1 MNSLI
6 LYLESGGESMS
17 RKKWYCILLIL
28 EAILYLVSY
37 GSSLVVSYSSQ
48 NLNENTS
55 LFTVSSIFSIWN
67 GMIICWV
74 IWRIMKQRLNV
85 EGLIAVLLLSITQLL
100 MFFLPPFSPT
110 NLMNISFVLNIIC
123 LIWIWLLIKNVEMRE
138 LLNNWKSKD
147 GWKSSIA
154 YLALFV
160 ASTNISPLFSPLF
173 ILIGMDRT
181 SSDIYASTLQ
191 YTVMELMF
199 LLLINVMITST
210 SDKLQKVFSLL
221 IVLSSLVEIG
231 VVYSFI
237 SRISFYG
244 LFYLLLSIYIVC
256 RVFGLFEKV
265 ADSWESKVKVQDLS
279 SFETKPE
286 MEYPQVEGE
295 IDVNDQLNAE
305 IRSNNDK
312 ENSPKRII
320 LQSSWLW
327 SALII
332 AVCHLGIIIF
342 PLFLGNPMY
351 LLILYIGA
359 IHYICFMIATILL
372 FIGMRKGSKGLLN
385 AAAILFVIS
394 IIGTPDTYWIVPNSL
409 SFILGVLVFIGT
421 ILFKNGD

>member
-1 MNSLI
+1 
-6 LYLESGGESMS
+6 MS
-17 RKKWYCILLIL
+17 RKKWYGILLIL

-37 GSSLVVSYSSQ
+37 GSSLVESYNAQ
-48 NLNENTS
+48 NLNEDIPLIT
-55 LFTVSSIFSIWN
+55 TSSIFSIWN

-85 EGLIAVLLLSITQLL
+85 EGLIAVLLLSIIQLL
-100 MFFLPPFSPT
+100 MLVLPSFSPT
-110 NLMNISFVLNIIC
+110 NLMNISFLLNIIC
-123 LIWIWLLIKNVEMRE
+123 LIWICLLIKNVEMRE

-147 GWKSSIA
+147 SWKSSIA
-154 YLALFV
+154 YLVLFV
-160 ASTNISPLFSPLF
+160 ASTNISPLF

-181 SSDIYASTLQ
+181 SDIYAFTLR
-191 YTVMELMF
+191 YIVMELMF

-210 SDKLQKVFSLL
+210 SEKLQKVFSLL
-221 IVLSSLVEIG
+221 LILSSLVEIG
-231 VVYSFI
+231 AVFSFI
-237 SRISFYG
+237 TRISFYG
-244 LFYLLLSIYIVC
+244 LFYLLLSIYIAC

-279 SFETKPE
+279 SIETKSE
-286 MEYPQVEGE
+286 MENSQVEGE
-295 IDVNDQLNAE
+295 IDVNDLLNAD
-305 IRSNNDK
+305 IQSNNDK

-320 LQSSWLW
+320 LHSSWLW

-332 AVCHLGIIIF
+332 AVCHLGIMIF

-394 IIGTPDTYWIVPNSL
+394 IIGTPDTYWIGPNIL

>member
-1 MNSLI
+1 
-6 LYLESGGESMS
+6 MS
-17 RKKWYCILLIL
+17 RKKWYVILLIL
-28 EAILYLVSY
+28 EAVLYLVSY
-37 GSSLVVSYSSQ
+37 GSSLVESYNAQ
-48 NLNENTS
+48 NLNGNIP
-55 LFTVSSIFSIWN
+55 LFNASSIFSIWN

-110 NLMNISFVLNIIC
+110 NLLNISFVLNIIC

-154 YLALFV
+154 YLVLFV
-160 ASTNISPLFSPLF
+160 ASTNISPLF

-181 SSDIYASTLQ
+181 SDIYAFTLR

-221 IVLSSLVEIG
+221 IILSSLVEIG

-256 RVFGLFEKV
+256 RVFGLFDRV

-279 SFETKPE
+279 SIETKPE
-286 MEYPQVEGE
+286 MADSQVEGE

-332 AVCHLGIIIF
+332 AVCHLGIMIF

-359 IHYICFMIATILL
+359 IHYICFMIATLLL

-385 AAAILFVIS
+385 VAAILFVIS
-394 IIGTPDTYWIVPNSL
+394 IIGTLDPYWTGPNILSL
-409 SFILGVLVFIGT
+409 VLGVLVFIGT
-421 ILFKNGD
+421 ILFKNED

>member
-1 MNSLI
+1 
-6 LYLESGGESMS
+6 MS
-17 RKKWYCILLIL
+17 RKKRYYILLIL

-37 GSSLVVSYSSQ
+37 GSSLVVSYSSR
-48 NLNENTS
+48 NLNGNTP
-55 LFTVSSIFSIWN
+55 LFTASSIFSIWN

-110 NLMNISFVLNIIC
+110 NLLNISFVLNIIC

-154 YLALFV
+154 YLVLFV
-160 ASTNISPLFSPLF
+160 ASTNISPLF

-181 SSDIYASTLQ
+181 SDIYAFTLR

-221 IVLSSLVEIG
+221 IILSSLVEIG

-256 RVFGLFEKV
+256 RVFGLFDRV

-279 SFETKPE
+279 SIETKPE
-286 MEYPQVEGE
+286 MADSQVEGE

-332 AVCHLGIIIF
+332 AVCHLGIMIF

-359 IHYICFMIATILL
+359 IHYICCMIATILL

-394 IIGTPDTYWIVPNSL
+394 IIGTPDTYWIGPNIL

>member
-1 MNSLI
+1 
-6 LYLESGGESMS
+6 MS

-110 NLMNISFVLNIIC
+110 NLMDISFMLNIIC
-123 LIWIWLLIKNVEMRE
+123 LIWICMLIKNIEMRE

-394 IIGTPDTYWIVPNSL
+394 IIGTPDTYWIGPNIL

>member
-1 MNSLI
+1 
-6 LYLESGGESMS
+6 MS
-17 RKKWYCILLIL
+17 RKKWYGILLIL

-37 GSSLVVSYSSQ
+37 GSSLVESYNVQ
-48 NLNENTS
+48 NLNGNTP
-55 LFTVSSIFSIWN
+55 LITTSSIFSIWN

-85 EGLIAVLLLSITQLL
+85 EGLIAVLLLSITQQL
-100 MFFLPPFSPT
+100 MFVLPPFSPT

-123 LIWIWLLIKNVEMRE
+123 LIWICLLIKNVEMRE

-154 YLALFV
+154 YLVLFV
-160 ASTNISPLFSPLF
+160 ASTNISPLF

-181 SSDIYASTLQ
+181 SDIYAFTLR
-191 YTVMELMF
+191 YILMELF
-199 LLLINVMITST
+199 ILLLINVMITST
-210 SDKLQKVFSLL
+210 SEKLQKVFSLL
-221 IVLSSLVEIG
+221 LILSSLVVIG
-231 VVYSFI
+231 AVYSFI

-256 RVFGLFEKV
+256 RVFGLLEKV

-279 SFETKPE
+279 SIETKSE
-286 MEYPQVEGE
+286 MENSQVEGE

-332 AVCHLGIIIF
+332 AVCHLGIMIF

-385 AAAILFVIS
+385 AAAISFIIS
-394 IIGTPDTYWIVPNSL
+394 IIGTLDPYWTGPNILSL
-409 SFILGVLVFIGT
+409 VLGVLVFIGG
-421 ILFKNGD
+421 IFPKNLNKE

>member
-1 MNSLI
+1 
-6 LYLESGGESMS
+6 MS
-17 RKKWYCILLIL
+17 RKKWYGILLIL

-37 GSSLVVSYSSQ
+37 GSSLVESYNAQ
-48 NLNENTS
+48 NLNGDIPLIT
-55 LFTVSSIFSIWN
+55 TSSIFSIWN

-85 EGLIAVLLLSITQLL
+85 EGLIAVLLLSIIQLL
-100 MFFLPPFSPT
+100 MLVLPSFSPT
-110 NLMNISFVLNIIC
+110 NLMNISFLLNIIC
-123 LIWIWLLIKNVEMRE
+123 LIWICLLIKNVEMRE

-147 GWKSSIA
+147 SWKSSIA
-154 YLALFV
+154 YLVLFV
-160 ASTNISPLFSPLF
+160 ASTNISPLF

-181 SSDIYASTLQ
+181 SDIYAFTLR
-191 YTVMELMF
+191 YIVMELMF
-199 LLLINVMITST
+199 LLLINVMITSK
-210 SDKLQKVFSLL
+210 SEKLQKVFSLL
-221 IVLSSLVEIG
+221 LILSSLVVIG

-244 LFYLLLSIYIVC
+244 LFYLLLSIYIAC

-279 SFETKPE
+279 SIETKSE
-286 MEYPQVEGE
+286 MENSQVEGE
-295 IDVNDQLNAE
+295 IDVNDLLNAD
-305 IRSNNDK
+305 IQSNNDK

-320 LQSSWLW
+320 LHSSWLW

-332 AVCHLGIIIF
+332 AVCHLGIMIF

-385 AAAILFVIS
+385 AAAISFIIS
-394 IIGTPDTYWIVPNSL
+394 IIGTLDPYWTGPNILSL
-409 SFILGVLVFIGT
+409 VLGVLVFIGG
-421 ILFKNGD
+421 ILFKNGDGLK

>member
-1 MNSLI
+1 
-6 LYLESGGESMS
+6 MS
-17 RKKWYCILLIL
+17 RKKWYGILLIF

-37 GSSLVVSYSSQ
+37 GSSIVVNYSPQ
-48 NLNENTS
+48 NLNGNTP

-85 EGLIAVLLLSITQLL
+85 EGLIAALLLSITQLL

-123 LIWIWLLIKNVEMRE
+123 LIWICLLIKNVEMRE

-154 YLALFV
+154 YLVLFV
-160 ASTNISPLFSPLF
+160 SSTNISPLF

-181 SSDIYASTLQ
+181 SDIYAFTLR
-191 YTVMELMF
+191 YSVMELMF

-210 SDKLQKVFSLL
+210 SDKLQKVSSLL
-221 IVLSSLVEIG
+221 LILSSLVEIG
-231 VVYSFI
+231 IVYSFI

-256 RVFGLFEKV
+256 RVFGLLEKV
-265 ADSWESKVKVQDLS
+265 ADGWESKVKVQDLS
-279 SFETKPE
+279 SIETKPE
-286 MEYPQVEGE
+286 MEYPQVEGD
-295 IDVNDQLNAE
+295 IDVHDQLNAE
-305 IRSNNDK
+305 IRSNNDE

-320 LQSSWLW
+320 LQSPWLW

-332 AVCHLGIIIF
+332 SVCHLGIMIF

-394 IIGTPDTYWIVPNSL
+394 IIGTPDTYWTGPNILSL
-409 SFILGVLVFIGT
+409 VLGVLVFIGG
-421 ILFKNGD
+421 IFPKNLNKE

>member
-1 MNSLI
+1 
-6 LYLESGGESMS
+6 MS

-37 GSSLVVSYSSQ
+37 GSSLVESYNAQ
-48 NLNENTS
+48 NLNENIP
-55 LFTVSSIFSIWN
+55 LFNASSIFSIWN

-100 MFFLPPFSPT
+100 MFFLPPFSSI
-110 NLMNISFVLNIIC
+110 NLLNISFVLNIIC
-123 LIWIWLLIKNVEMRE
+123 LIWICLLIKNVEMRE

-154 YLALFV
+154 YLVLFV
-160 ASTNISPLFSPLF
+160 ASTNISPLFILF
-173 ILIGMDRT
+173 GMDRT
-181 SSDIYASTLQ
+181 SVIYAFTLR

-221 IVLSSLVEIG
+221 LILSSLVEIG

-256 RVFGLFEKV
+256 RVFGLFDKV

-279 SFETKPE
+279 SIETKPE

-295 IDVNDQLNAE
+295 IDVNDQLNAD
-305 IRSNNDK
+305 IQLNNDK

-332 AVCHLGIIIF
+332 AVCHLGIMIF

-394 IIGTPDTYWIVPNSL
+394 IIGTPDTYWIGPNIL

>member
-1 MNSLI
+1 
-6 LYLESGGESMS
+6 MS

-37 GSSLVVSYSSQ
+37 GSSLVVSYSSR
-48 NLNENTS
+48 NLNGNTP
-55 LFTVSSIFSIWN
+55 LFTASSIFSIWN

-110 NLMNISFVLNIIC
+110 NLLNISFVLNIIC

-154 YLALFV
+154 YLVLFV
-160 ASTNISPLFSPLF
+160 ASTNISPLF

-181 SSDIYASTLQ
+181 SDIYAFTLR
-191 YTVMELMF
+191 YIVMELMF

-221 IVLSSLVEIG
+221 IILSSLVEIG

-256 RVFGLFEKV
+256 RVFGLFDKV
-265 ADSWESKVKVQDLS
+265 ADSWESKVKVQDVS
-279 SFETKPE
+279 SIETKPE
-286 MEYPQVEGE
+286 MEYPQVKGE
-295 IDVNDQLNAE
+295 IDVHDRLNAE

-332 AVCHLGIIIF
+332 AVCHLGIMIF

-394 IIGTPDTYWIVPNSL
+394 IIGTPDTYWIGPNIL

-421 ILFKNGD
+421 ILLKNGD

>member
-37 GSSLVVSYSSQ
+37 GSSLVESYNAQ
-48 NLNENTS
+48 NLNGNTP
-55 LFTVSSIFSIWN
+55 LITTSSIFSIWN

-85 EGLIAVLLLSITQLL
+85 EGLIAALLLSITQLL

-147 GWKSSIA
+147 SWKSSIA
-154 YLALFV
+154 YLVLFV
-160 ASTNISPLFSPLF
+160 ASTNISPLF

-181 SSDIYASTLQ
+181 SDIYAFTLR

-199 LLLINVMITST
+199 ILLINVMITST

-221 IVLSSLVEIG
+221 IILSSLVEIG

-256 RVFGLFEKV
+256 RVFGLFDKV

-279 SFETKPE
+279 SIETKPE
-286 MEYPQVEGE
+286 MEYPLVEGE

-332 AVCHLGIIIF
+332 AVCHLGIMIF

-394 IIGTPDTYWIVPNSL
+394 IIGTPDPYWIGPNIL

>member
-1 MNSLI
+1 
-6 LYLESGGESMS
+6 MS
-17 RKKWYCILLIL
+17 RKKWYYILLIL

-37 GSSLVVSYSSQ
+37 GSSLVVSYSSR
-48 NLNENTS
+48 NLNGNTP
-55 LFTVSSIFSIWN
+55 LFTASSIFSIWN

-110 NLMNISFVLNIIC
+110 NLLNISFVLNIIC

-154 YLALFV
+154 YLVLFV
-160 ASTNISPLFSPLF
+160 ASTNISPLFILF
-173 ILIGMDRT
+173 GMDRT
-181 SSDIYASTLQ
+181 SVIYAFTLQ
-191 YTVMELMF
+191 YTVMESMF

-221 IVLSSLVEIG
+221 LILSSLVEIG

-256 RVFGLFEKV
+256 RVFGLLEKV

-279 SFETKPE
+279 SIETKPE
-286 MEYPQVEGE
+286 MADSQVEGE
-295 IDVNDQLNAE
+295 IDVNDQLNAD
-305 IRSNNDK
+305 IQSNNDK

-332 AVCHLGIIIF
+332 AVCHLGIMIF

-351 LLILYIGA
+351 LLILFIGA
-359 IHYICFMIATILL
+359 VHYTCFIIATFIL
-372 FIGMRKGSKGLLN
+372 FIAMRNGNEGLLN
-385 AAAILFVIS
+385 ASAVLFIVS
-394 IIGTPDTYWIVPNSL
+394 IIGTLDPYWTGPNILSL
-409 SFILGVLVFIGT
+409 VLGVLVFIGG
-421 ILFKNGD
+421 IFPKNLNKE

>member
-1 MNSLI
+1 
-6 LYLESGGESMS
+6 MS
-17 RKKWYCILLIL
+17 RKKWYGILLIL

-37 GSSLVVSYSSQ
+37 GSSIVVNYSSQ
-48 NLNENTS
+48 NLNGNTP

-85 EGLIAVLLLSITQLL
+85 EGLIAALLLSITQLL

-123 LIWIWLLIKNVEMRE
+123 LIWICLLIKNVEMRE
-138 LLNNWKSKD
+138 LFNNWKSKD

-154 YLALFV
+154 YLVLFV
-160 ASTNISPLFSPLF
+160 SSTNISPLF

-181 SSDIYASTLQ
+181 SDIYAFTLR
-191 YTVMELMF
+191 YSVMELMF

-210 SDKLQKVFSLL
+210 SEKLQKVFSLL
-221 IVLSSLVEIG
+221 LILSSLVEIG
-231 VVYSFI
+231 AVYSFI

-244 LFYLLLSIYIVC
+244 LFYLLLSIYIAC
-256 RVFGLFEKV
+256 RVFSLLEKV
-265 ADSWESKVKVQDLS
+265 AASWESKVKVQDLS
-279 SFETKPE
+279 SIDTKSE
-286 MEYPQVEGE
+286 MADSQVEGD
-295 IDVNDQLNAE
+295 IDVNDQLNAD
-305 IRSNNDK
+305 IQSNNDK
-312 ENSPKRII
+312 VNSPKRII
-320 LQSSWLW
+320 LQSPWLW

-332 AVCHLGIIIF
+332 AVCHFGIMIF

-359 IHYICFMIATILL
+359 VHYICFMIATILL

-394 IIGTPDTYWIVPNSL
+394 IIGTPDPYWMGPNIL

-421 ILFKNGD
+421 ILLKMETD

>member
-6 LYLESGGESMS
+6 LFLESGGESMS
-17 RKKWYCILLIL
+17 RKKWYVILLIL
-28 EAILYLVSY
+28 EAVLYLVSY
-37 GSSLVVSYSSQ
+37 GSSLVESYNAQ
-48 NLNENTS
+48 NLNGNIP
-55 LFTVSSIFSIWN
+55 LFNASSIFSIWN

-110 NLMNISFVLNIIC
+110 NLLNISFVLNIIC

-147 GWKSSIA
+147 DWKSSIA
-154 YLALFV
+154 YLVLFV
-160 ASTNISPLFSPLF
+160 ASTNISPLY

-181 SSDIYASTLQ
+181 SDIYAFTLR

-199 LLLINVMITST
+199 LILINVMITST

-221 IVLSSLVEIG
+221 LILSSLVEIG

-256 RVFGLFEKV
+256 RVFGLFDKV
-265 ADSWESKVKVQDLS
+265 ADSWESKVKVQDVS
-279 SFETKPE
+279 SIETKPE
-286 MEYPQVEGE
+286 MEYPQVKGE

-332 AVCHLGIIIF
+332 AVCHLGIMIF

-394 IIGTPDTYWIVPNSL
+394 IIGTPDTYWIGPNIL

-421 ILFKNGD
+421 ILLKNGD

>member
-6 LYLESGGESMS
+6 LFLESGGESMS
-17 RKKWYCILLIL
+17 RKKWYGILLIL

-37 GSSLVVSYSSQ
+37 GSSIVVNYSSQ
-48 NLNENTS
+48 NLNGNTP

-85 EGLIAVLLLSITQLL
+85 EGLIAALLLSITQLL

-123 LIWIWLLIKNVEMRE
+123 LIWICLLIKNVEMRE

-147 GWKSSIA
+147 DWKSSIA
-154 YLALFV
+154 YLVLFV
-160 ASTNISPLFSPLF
+160 ASTNISPLY

-181 SSDIYASTLQ
+181 SDIYAFTLR

-221 IVLSSLVEIG
+221 IILSSLVEIG

-256 RVFGLFEKV
+256 RVFGLFDKV
-265 ADSWESKVKVQDLS
+265 ADSWESKVKVQDVS
-279 SFETKPE
+279 SIETKPE
-286 MEYPQVEGE
+286 MADPQVEGE

-320 LQSSWLW
+320 FQSSWLW

-332 AVCHLGIIIF
+332 AVCHLGIMIF

-372 FIGMRKGSKGLLN
+372 LIGMRKGSKGLLN
-385 AAAILFVIS
+385 VAAILFVIS
-394 IIGTPDTYWIVPNSL
+394 IIGTLDPYWTGPNIL

>member
-1 MNSLI
+1 
-6 LYLESGGESMS
+6 MS

-37 GSSLVVSYSSQ
+37 GSSLVESYNAQ
-48 NLNENTS
+48 NLNGNTP
-55 LFTVSSIFSIWN
+55 LITTSSIFSIWN

-74 IWRIMKQRLNV
+74 VWRIMKQRLNV
-85 EGLIAVLLLSITQLL
+85 EGLLGVLLLSITQLL

-110 NLMNISFVLNIIC
+110 NLMDISFMLNIIC
-123 LIWIWLLIKNVEMRE
+123 LIWICMLIKNVEMRE

-154 YLALFV
+154 YLALFI
-160 ASTNISPLFSPLF
+160 ASTNISPLF

-181 SSDIYASTLQ
+181 SDIYAFTLR

-237 SRISFYG
+237 SRISFYS

-279 SFETKPE
+279 SIETKPE

-332 AVCHLGIIIF
+332 AVCHLGIMIF

-359 IHYICFMIATILL
+359 IHYICFMIATISL

-394 IIGTPDTYWIVPNSL
+394 IIGTPDTYWIGPNIL

>member
-1 MNSLI
+1 
-6 LYLESGGESMS
+6 MS
-17 RKKWYCILLIL
+17 RKKWYGILLIL

-37 GSSLVVSYSSQ
+37 GSSLVESYNAQ
-48 NLNENTS
+48 NLNGDIPLIT
-55 LFTVSSIFSIWN
+55 TSSIFSIWN

-85 EGLIAVLLLSITQLL
+85 EGLIAVFLLSITQQL
-100 MFFLPPFSPT
+100 MFVLPPFSPT
-110 NLMNISFVLNIIC
+110 DLMNISFVLNIIC
-123 LIWIWLLIKNVEMRE
+123 LIWICLLIKNVEMRE
-138 LLNNWKSKD
+138 LLNDWKSKD

-154 YLALFV
+154 YLVLFV
-160 ASTNISPLFSPLF
+160 ASTNISPLFILF
-173 ILIGMDRT
+173 GMDRT
-181 SSDIYASTLQ
+181 SVIYAFTLR

-221 IVLSSLVEIG
+221 LILSSLVEIG

-256 RVFGLFEKV
+256 RVFGLLEKV

-279 SFETKPE
+279 SIETKPE
-286 MEYPQVEGE
+286 MADSQVEGE
-295 IDVNDQLNAE
+295 IDVNDQLNAD
-305 IRSNNDK
+305 IQSNNDK

-332 AVCHLGIIIF
+332 AVCHLGIMIF

-394 IIGTPDTYWIVPNSL
+394 IIGTPDPYWMGPNIL

-421 ILFKNGD
+421 ILLKMETD

>member
-1 MNSLI
+1 
-6 LYLESGGESMS
+6 MS
-17 RKKWYCILLIL
+17 RKKWYGILLIL

-37 GSSLVVSYSSQ
+37 GSSLVENYSSQ
-48 NLNENTS
+48 SLNENTP

-85 EGLIAVLLLSITQLL
+85 EGLIAALLLSITQLL

-123 LIWIWLLIKNVEMRE
+123 LIWICLLIKNVEMRE

-154 YLALFV
+154 YLVLFV
-160 ASTNISPLFSPLF
+160 SSTNISPLF

-181 SSDIYASTLQ
+181 SDIYAFTLR
-191 YTVMELMF
+191 YAVMELMF

-210 SDKLQKVFSLL
+210 SEKLQKVFSLL
-221 IVLSSLVEIG
+221 LILSSLVVIG
-231 VVYSFI
+231 AVYSFI

-244 LFYLLLSIYIVC
+244 LFYLLLSIYIAC
-256 RVFGLFEKV
+256 RVFSLLEKV
-265 ADSWESKVKVQDLS
+265 AVSWESKVKVQDLS
-279 SFETKPE
+279 SIDTKPE
-286 MEYPQVEGE
+286 MADSQVEGD
-295 IDVNDQLNAE
+295 IDVNDQLNAD
-305 IRSNNDK
+305 IQSNNDK

-320 LQSSWLW
+320 LHSSWLW

-332 AVCHLGIIIF
+332 VVCHLGIMIF

-385 AAAILFVIS
+385 AAAISFIIS
-394 IIGTPDTYWIVPNSL
+394 IIGTLDPYWTGPNILSL
-409 SFILGVLVFIGT
+409 VLGVLVFIGG

>member
-1 MNSLI
+1 
-6 LYLESGGESMS
+6 MS

-37 GSSLVVSYSSQ
+37 GSSLVESYNAQ
-48 NLNENTS
+48 NLNGNTP
-55 LFTVSSIFSIWN
+55 LFNASSIFSIWN

-85 EGLIAVLLLSITQLL
+85 EGLIAVLLLSIIQLL
-100 MFFLPPFSPT
+100 MLVLPSFSPT
-110 NLMNISFVLNIIC
+110 NLMNISFLLNIIC
-123 LIWIWLLIKNVEMRE
+123 LIWICLLIKNVEMRE

-147 GWKSSIA
+147 SWKSSIA
-154 YLALFV
+154 YLVLFV
-160 ASTNISPLFSPLF
+160 ASTNISPLF

-181 SSDIYASTLQ
+181 SDIYAFTLR
-191 YTVMELMF
+191 YIVMELML

-210 SDKLQKVFSLL
+210 SEKLQKVFSLL
-221 IVLSSLVEIG
+221 LILSSLVEIG
-231 VVYSFI
+231 IVYSFI

-256 RVFGLFEKV
+256 RVFGLLEKV
-265 ADSWESKVKVQDLS
+265 ADGWESKVKVQDLS
-279 SFETKPE
+279 SIETKPE
-286 MEYPQVEGE
+286 MEYPQVEGD
-295 IDVNDQLNAE
+295 IDVHDQLNAD
-305 IRSNNDK
+305 IRSNNDE

-320 LQSSWLW
+320 LHSSWLW

-332 AVCHLGIIIF
+332 AVCHLGIMVF

-394 IIGTPDTYWIVPNSL
+394 IIGTPDPYWMGPNIL
-409 SFILGVLVFIGT
+409 SFILGVLVFIGG

>member
-1 MNSLI
+1 
-6 LYLESGGESMS
+6 MS

-37 GSSLVVSYSSQ
+37 GSSVVESYNAQ
-48 NLNENTS
+48 NLNGNTP
-55 LFTVSSIFSIWN
+55 LYTASSIFSIWN

-85 EGLIAVLLLSITQLL
+85 EGLIAVLLLSIIQLL
-100 MFFLPPFSPT
+100 MLVLPSFSPT
-110 NLMNISFVLNIIC
+110 NLMNISFLLNIIC
-123 LIWIWLLIKNVEMRE
+123 LIWICLLIKNVEMRE

-154 YLALFV
+154 YLVLFV
-160 ASTNISPLFSPLF
+160 ASTNISPLF

-181 SSDIYASTLQ
+181 SDIYAFTLR
-191 YTVMELMF
+191 YIVMELMF

-221 IVLSSLVEIG
+221 IILSSLVEIG

-256 RVFGLFEKV
+256 RVFGLFDKV
-265 ADSWESKVKVQDLS
+265 ADSWESKVKVQDVS
-279 SFETKPE
+279 SIETKPE
-286 MEYPQVEGE
+286 MADPQVEGE

-320 LQSSWLW
+320 FQSSWLW

-332 AVCHLGIIIF
+332 AVCHLGIMIF

-372 FIGMRKGSKGLLN
+372 LIGMRKGSKGLLN
-385 AAAILFVIS
+385 VAAILFVIS
-394 IIGTPDTYWIVPNSL
+394 IIGTLDPYWTGPNIL

>member
-1 MNSLI
+1 
-6 LYLESGGESMS
+6 MS
-17 RKKWYCILLIL
+17 RKKRYYILLIL
-28 EAILYLVSY
+28 EEILYLVSY
-37 GSSLVVSYSSQ
+37 GSSLVVSYSSR
-48 NLNENTS
+48 NLNGNTP
-55 LFTVSSIFSIWN
+55 LFTASSIFSIWN

-110 NLMNISFVLNIIC
+110 NLLNISFVLNIIC

-154 YLALFV
+154 YLVLFV
-160 ASTNISPLFSPLF
+160 ASTNISPLF

-181 SSDIYASTLQ
+181 SDIYAFTLR

-221 IVLSSLVEIG
+221 IILSSLVEIG

-256 RVFGLFEKV
+256 RVFGLFDRV

-279 SFETKPE
+279 SIETKPE
-286 MEYPQVEGE
+286 MADSQVEGE

-332 AVCHLGIIIF
+332 AVCHLGIMIF

-394 IIGTPDTYWIVPNSL
+394 IIGTPDTYWIGPNIL

>member
-1 MNSLI
+1 
-6 LYLESGGESMS
+6 MS
-17 RKKWYCILLIL
+17 RKKWYGILLIL

-37 GSSLVVSYSSQ
+37 GSSIVVNYSSQ
-48 NLNENTS
+48 NLNGNTP
-55 LFTVSSIFSIWN
+55 LITTSSIFSIWN

-85 EGLIAVLLLSITQLL
+85 EGLIAVFLLSITQQL
-100 MFFLPPFSPT
+100 MFVLPPFSPT
-110 NLMNISFVLNIIC
+110 DLMNISFVLNIIC
-123 LIWIWLLIKNVEMRE
+123 LIWICLLIKNVEMRE

-154 YLALFV
+154 YLVLFV
-160 ASTNISPLFSPLF
+160 ASTNISPLFILF
-173 ILIGMDRT
+173 GMDRT
-181 SSDIYASTLQ
+181 SDIYAFTLR
-191 YTVMELMF
+191 YSVMELML

-210 SDKLQKVFSLL
+210 SEKLQKVFSLL
-221 IVLSSLVEIG
+221 LILSSLVEIG
-231 VVYSFI
+231 IVYSFI

-256 RVFGLFEKV
+256 RVFGLLEKV
-265 ADSWESKVKVQDLS
+265 ADGWESKVKVQDLS
-279 SFETKPE
+279 SIETKPE
-286 MEYPQVEGE
+286 MEYPQVEGD
-295 IDVNDQLNAE
+295 IDVHDQLNAD
-305 IRSNNDK
+305 IRSNNDE

-320 LQSSWLW
+320 LQSPWLW

-332 AVCHLGIIIF
+332 AVCHLGIMIF

-372 FIGMRKGSKGLLN
+372 FIGMRKGSKGFLN

-394 IIGTPDTYWIVPNSL
+394 IIGTPDPYWMGPNIL

-421 ILFKNGD
+421 ILFKNGDGLK

>member
-1 MNSLI
+1 
-6 LYLESGGESMS
+6 MS
-17 RKKWYCILLIL
+17 RKKWYYILLIL

-37 GSSLVVSYSSQ
+37 GSSLVVSYSSR
-48 NLNENTS
+48 NLNGNTP
-55 LFTVSSIFSIWN
+55 LFTASSIFSIWN

-110 NLMNISFVLNIIC
+110 NLLNISFVLNIIC
-123 LIWIWLLIKNVEMRE
+123 LIWICLLIKNVEMRE

-154 YLALFV
+154 YLVLFV
-160 ASTNISPLFSPLF
+160 ASTNISPLF

-181 SSDIYASTLQ
+181 SDIYAFTLR

-221 IVLSSLVEIG
+221 IILSSLVEIG

-256 RVFGLFEKV
+256 RVFGLFDRV

-279 SFETKPE
+279 SIETKPE
-286 MEYPQVEGE
+286 MADSQVEGE

-332 AVCHLGIIIF
+332 AVCHLGIMIF

-394 IIGTPDTYWIVPNSL
+394 IIGTPDTYWIGPNILSL
-409 SFILGVLVFIGT
+409 VLGVLVFIGG

>member
-1 MNSLI
+1 
-6 LYLESGGESMS
+6 MS
-17 RKKWYCILLIL
+17 RKKRYYILLIL

-37 GSSLVVSYSSQ
+37 GSSLVVSYSSR
-48 NLNENTS
+48 NLNGNTP
-55 LFTVSSIFSIWN
+55 LFTASSIFSIWN

-110 NLMNISFVLNIIC
+110 NLLNISFVLNIIC

-154 YLALFV
+154 YLVLFV
-160 ASTNISPLFSPLF
+160 ASTNISPLF

-181 SSDIYASTLQ
+181 SDIYAFTLR

-221 IVLSSLVEIG
+221 IILSSLVEIG

-256 RVFGLFEKV
+256 RVFGLFDRV

-279 SFETKPE
+279 SIETKPE
-286 MEYPQVEGE
+286 MADSQVEGE

-332 AVCHLGIIIF
+332 AVCHLGIMIF

-394 IIGTPDTYWIVPNSL
+394 IIGTPDPYWTGPNIL

>member
-1 MNSLI
+1 
-6 LYLESGGESMS
+6 MS

-37 GSSLVVSYSSQ
+37 GSSLVESYNAQ
-48 NLNENTS
+48 NLNGNTP
-55 LFTVSSIFSIWN
+55 LITTSSIFSIWN

-85 EGLIAVLLLSITQLL
+85 EGLLGVLLLSITQLL

-110 NLMNISFVLNIIC
+110 NLMDISFMLNIIC
-123 LIWIWLLIKNVEMRE
+123 LIWICMLIKNVEMRE

-154 YLALFV
+154 YLALFI
-160 ASTNISPLFSPLF
+160 ASTNISPLF

-181 SSDIYASTLQ
+181 SDIYAFTLR

-221 IVLSSLVEIG
+221 LILSSLVEIG
-231 VVYSFI
+231 IVYSFI
-237 SRISFYG
+237 SRISFYS

-265 ADSWESKVKVQDLS
+265 ADSWESKVKVQDVS
-279 SFETKPE
+279 SIETKPE

-305 IRSNNDK
+305 IRSNNDE

-332 AVCHLGIIIF
+332 AVCHLGIMIF

-359 IHYICFMIATILL
+359 LHYICFMIATFIL
-372 FIGMRKGSKGLLN
+372 FIAMRNGNVGLLN
-385 AAAILFVIS
+385 TSAVLFIVS
-394 IIGTPDTYWIVPNSL
+394 IIGTLDPYWTGPNILSL
-409 SFILGVLVFIGT
+409 VLGVLVFIGG

>member
-1 MNSLI
+1 
-6 LYLESGGESMS
+6 MS
-17 RKKWYCILLIL
+17 RKKWYGILLIL

-37 GSSLVVSYSSQ
+37 GSSLVESYNAQ
-48 NLNENTS
+48 NLNGDIPLIT
-55 LFTVSSIFSIWN
+55 TSSIFSIWN

-85 EGLIAVLLLSITQLL
+85 EGLIAVLLLSIIQLL
-100 MFFLPPFSPT
+100 MLVLPSFSPT

-123 LIWIWLLIKNVEMRE
+123 LIWICLLIKNVEMRE

-147 GWKSSIA
+147 SWKSSIA
-154 YLALFV
+154 YLVLFV
-160 ASTNISPLFSPLF
+160 ASTNISPLF

-181 SSDIYASTLQ
+181 SDIYAFTLR
-191 YTVMELMF
+191 YIVMELMF

-210 SDKLQKVFSLL
+210 SEKLQKVFSLL
-221 IVLSSLVEIG
+221 LILSSLVEIG
-231 VVYSFI
+231 AVYSFI
-237 SRISFYG
+237 TRISFYG
-244 LFYLLLSIYIVC
+244 LFYLLLSIYIAC

-279 SFETKPE
+279 SIETKSE
-286 MEYPQVEGE
+286 IENSQVEGE
-295 IDVNDQLNAE
+295 IDVNDLLNAD
-305 IRSNNDK
+305 IQSNNDK

-320 LQSSWLW
+320 LHSSWLW

-332 AVCHLGIIIF
+332 AVCHLGIMIF

-394 IIGTPDTYWIVPNSL
+394 IIGTPDTYWIGPNIL

>member
-37 GSSLVVSYSSQ
+37 GSSLVESYNAQ
-48 NLNENTS
+48 NLNGNTP
-55 LFTVSSIFSIWN
+55 LFNASSIFSIWN
-67 GMIICWV
+67 GMIICWL

-100 MFFLPPFSPT
+100 MFFLPPFSLT

-123 LIWIWLLIKNVEMRE
+123 LIWICLLIKNVEMRE
-138 LLNNWKSKD
+138 LLNDWKSKD

-154 YLALFV
+154 YLVLFV
-160 ASTNISPLFSPLF
+160 ASTNISPLFILF
-173 ILIGMDRT
+173 GMDRT
-181 SSDIYASTLQ
+181 SVIYAFTLQ

-199 LLLINVMITST
+199 LILINVMITST

-221 IVLSSLVEIG
+221 LILSSLVEIG

-256 RVFGLFEKV
+256 RVFGLFDKV

-279 SFETKPE
+279 SIETKPE
-286 MEYPQVEGE
+286 MEYPQVKGE

-332 AVCHLGIIIF
+332 AVCHLGIMIF

-394 IIGTPDTYWIVPNSL
+394 IIGTPDTYWIGPNIL

-421 ILFKNGD
+421 ILLKNGD

>member
-1 MNSLI
+1 
-6 LYLESGGESMS
+6 MS
-17 RKKWYCILLIL
+17 RKKRYYILLIL

-37 GSSLVVSYSSQ
+37 GSSLVVSYSSR
-48 NLNENTS
+48 NLNGNTP
-55 LFTVSSIFSIWN
+55 LFTASSIFSIWN

-110 NLMNISFVLNIIC
+110 NLLNISFVLNIIC

-154 YLALFV
+154 YLVLFV
-160 ASTNISPLFSPLF
+160 ASTNISPIF

-181 SSDIYASTLQ
+181 SDIYAFTLR

-221 IVLSSLVEIG
+221 IILSSLVEIG

-256 RVFGLFEKV
+256 RVFGLFDRV

-279 SFETKPE
+279 SIETKPE
-286 MEYPQVEGE
+286 MADSQVEGE

-332 AVCHLGIIIF
+332 AVCHLGIMIF

-394 IIGTPDTYWIVPNSL
+394 IIGTPDTYWIGPNIL

>member
-1 MNSLI
+1 
-6 LYLESGGESMS
+6 MS

-37 GSSLVVSYSSQ
+37 GSSLVESYNAQ
-48 NLNENTS
+48 NLNGNTP
-55 LFTVSSIFSIWN
+55 LFNASSIFSIWN
-67 GMIICWV
+67 GMIICWL

-100 MFFLPPFSPT
+100 MFFLPPFSLT

-123 LIWIWLLIKNVEMRE
+123 LIWICLLIKNVEMRE

-147 GWKSSIA
+147 SWKSSIA
-154 YLALFV
+154 YLVLFV
-160 ASTNISPLFSPLF
+160 ASTNISPLF

-181 SSDIYASTLQ
+181 SDIYAFTLR

-221 IVLSSLVEIG
+221 IILSSLVEIG

-256 RVFGLFEKV
+256 RVFGLFDKV

-279 SFETKPE
+279 SIETKSE
-286 MEYPQVEGE
+286 MENSQVEGE

-332 AVCHLGIIIF
+332 AVCHLGIMIF

-385 AAAILFVIS
+385 VAAFLFVIS
-394 IIGTPDTYWIVPNSL
+394 IIGTLDPYWTGPNILSL
-409 SFILGVLVFIGT
+409 VLGVLVFIGG
-421 ILFKNGD
+421 IFPKNLN

>member
-1 MNSLI
+1 
-6 LYLESGGESMS
+6 MS
-17 RKKWYCILLIL
+17 RKKWYGILLIL

-37 GSSLVVSYSSQ
+37 GSSLVESYNAQ
-48 NLNENTS
+48 NLNGDIPLIT
-55 LFTVSSIFSIWN
+55 TSSIFSIWN

-85 EGLIAVLLLSITQLL
+85 EGLIAVLLLSIIQLL
-100 MFFLPPFSPT
+100 MLVLPSFSPT
-110 NLMNISFVLNIIC
+110 NLMNISFLLNIIC
-123 LIWIWLLIKNVEMRE
+123 LIWICLLIKNVEMRE

-147 GWKSSIA
+147 SWKSSIA
-154 YLALFV
+154 YLVLFV
-160 ASTNISPLFSPLF
+160 ASTNISPLF

-181 SSDIYASTLQ
+181 SDIYAFTLR
-191 YTVMELMF
+191 YIVMELMF

-210 SDKLQKVFSLL
+210 SEKLQKVFSLL
-221 IVLSSLVEIG
+221 LILSSLVEIG
-231 VVYSFI
+231 AVYSFI
-237 SRISFYG
+237 TRISFYG
-244 LFYLLLSIYIVC
+244 LFYLLLSIYIAC

-279 SFETKPE
+279 SIETKSE
-286 MEYPQVEGE
+286 MENSQVEGE
-295 IDVNDQLNAE
+295 IDVNDLLNAD
-305 IRSNNDK
+305 IQSNNDK

-320 LQSSWLW
+320 LHSSWLW

-332 AVCHLGIIIF
+332 VVCHLGIMIF

-359 IHYICFMIATILL
+359 IHYICFMIATFIL
-372 FIGMRKGSKGLLN
+372 FIAMRNGNVGLLN
-385 AAAILFVIS
+385 TSAVLFIVS
-394 IIGTPDTYWIVPNSL
+394 IIGTLDPYWTGPNIL

>member
-1 MNSLI
+1 
-6 LYLESGGESMS
+6 MS
-17 RKKWYCILLIL
+17 RKKWYGILLIL

-37 GSSLVVSYSSQ
+37 GSSLVESYNAQ
-48 NLNENTS
+48 NLNGDIPLIT
-55 LFTVSSIFSIWN
+55 TSSIFSIWY

-100 MFFLPPFSPT
+100 MFFLPPFSSI

-123 LIWIWLLIKNVEMRE
+123 LIWICLLIKNVEMRE

-147 GWKSSIA
+147 SWKSSIA
-154 YLALFV
+154 YLVLFV
-160 ASTNISPLFSPLF
+160 ASTNISPLF

-181 SSDIYASTLQ
+181 SDIYAFTLR
-191 YTVMELMF
+191 YIVMELMF
-199 LLLINVMITST
+199 LLLINVMITNT
-210 SDKLQKVFSLL
+210 SEKLQKVFSLL
-221 IVLSSLVEIG
+221 LILSSLVEIG
-231 VVYSFI
+231 AVYSFI
-237 SRISFYG
+237 TRISFYG
-244 LFYLLLSIYIVC
+244 LFYLLLSIYIAC

-279 SFETKPE
+279 SIETKSE
-286 MEYPQVEGE
+286 MENSQVEGE
-295 IDVNDQLNAE
+295 IDVNDLLNAE

-332 AVCHLGIIIF
+332 AVCHLGIMIF

-394 IIGTPDTYWIVPNSL
+394 IIGTPDTYWIGPNIL

>member
-1 MNSLI
+1 MNRYI
-6 LYLESGGESMS
+6 LFLESGGESMS
-17 RKKWYCILLIL
+17 RKKWYGILLIL

-37 GSSLVVSYSSQ
+37 GSSLVDSYNVQ
-48 NLNENTS
+48 NLNGNTP
-55 LFTVSSIFSIWN
+55 LITTSSIFSIWN

-85 EGLIAVLLLSITQLL
+85 EGLIAVLLLSITQQL
-100 MFFLPPFSPT
+100 MFVLPPFSPT

-123 LIWIWLLIKNVEMRE
+123 LIWICLLIKNVEMRE

-154 YLALFV
+154 YLVLFV
-160 ASTNISPLFSPLF
+160 ASTNISPLF

-181 SSDIYASTLQ
+181 SDIYAFTLR
-191 YTVMELMF
+191 YILMELII

-210 SDKLQKVFSLL
+210 SEKLQKVFSLL
-221 IVLSSLVEIG
+221 LILSSLVVIG
-231 VVYSFI
+231 AVYSFI

-256 RVFGLFEKV
+256 RVFGLLEKV

-279 SFETKPE
+279 SIETKPE
-286 MEYPQVEGE
+286 MEYPQVEGD
-295 IDVNDQLNAE
+295 IDVHDQLNAD
-305 IRSNNDK
+305 IRSNNDE

-320 LQSSWLW
+320 LQSPWLW

-332 AVCHLGIIIF
+332 AVCHLGIMIF

-385 AAAILFVIS
+385 AAAISFVIS
-394 IIGTPDTYWIVPNSL
+394 IIGTPDTYWIGPNIL
-409 SFILGVLVFIGT
+409 SFILGVLVFIGG
-421 ILFKNGD
+421 IFPKNLNKE

>member
-1 MNSLI
+1 
-6 LYLESGGESMS
+6 MS
-17 RKKWYCILLIL
+17 RKKWYGILLIL

-37 GSSLVVSYSSQ
+37 GSSLVESYNAQ
-48 NLNENTS
+48 NLNGDIPLIT
-55 LFTVSSIFSIWN
+55 TSSIFSIWN

-85 EGLIAVLLLSITQLL
+85 EGLIAVLLLSIIQLL
-100 MFFLPPFSPT
+100 MLVLPSFSPT
-110 NLMNISFVLNIIC
+110 NLMNISFLLNIIC
-123 LIWIWLLIKNVEMRE
+123 LIWICLLIKNVEMRE

-147 GWKSSIA
+147 SWKSSIA
-154 YLALFV
+154 YLVLFV
-160 ASTNISPLFSPLF
+160 ASTNISPLF

-181 SSDIYASTLQ
+181 SDIYAFTLR
-191 YTVMELMF
+191 YIVMELMF

-210 SDKLQKVFSLL
+210 SEKLQKVFSLL
-221 IVLSSLVEIG
+221 LILSSLVEIG
-231 VVYSFI
+231 AVYSFI
-237 SRISFYG
+237 TRISFYG
-244 LFYLLLSIYIVC
+244 LFYLLLSIYIAC

-279 SFETKPE
+279 SIETKSE
-286 MEYPQVEGE
+286 MENSQVEGE
-295 IDVNDQLNAE
+295 IDVNDLLNAD
-305 IRSNNDK
+305 IQSNNDK

-320 LQSSWLW
+320 LHSSWLW

-332 AVCHLGIIIF
+332 AVCHLGIMIF

-394 IIGTPDTYWIVPNSL
+394 IIGTPDPYWMGPNIL

-421 ILFKNGD
+421 ILLKMETD

>member
-17 RKKWYCILLIL
+17 RKKWYVILLTL

-37 GSSLVVSYSSQ
+37 GSSLVVSYSSR
-48 NLNENTS
+48 NLNGNTP
-55 LFTVSSIFSIWN
+55 LFTASSIFSIWN
-67 GMIICWV
+67 GMIICWL

-110 NLMNISFVLNIIC
+110 NLLNISFVLNIIC
-123 LIWIWLLIKNVEMRE
+123 LIWIWLLIKNIEMRE

-154 YLALFV
+154 YLVIFV
-160 ASTNISPLFSPLF
+160 ASTNISPLF

-181 SSDIYASTLQ
+181 SDIYAFTLR

-210 SDKLQKVFSLL
+210 SEKLQKVFSLL
-221 IVLSSLVEIG
+221 IILSSLVEIG

-256 RVFGLFEKV
+256 RVFGLFDKV

-279 SFETKPE
+279 SIETKPE

-332 AVCHLGIIIF
+332 AVCHLGIMIF

-385 AAAILFVIS
+385 AAAVLFVIS
-394 IIGTPDTYWIVPNSL
+394 IIGTPDPYWIGPNIL

>member
-1 MNSLI
+1 
-6 LYLESGGESMS
+6 MS

-37 GSSLVVSYSSQ
+37 GSSLVESYNAQ
-48 NLNENTS
+48 NLNGNTP
-55 LFTVSSIFSIWN
+55 LVTTSSIFSIWN

-85 EGLIAVLLLSITQLL
+85 EGLLGVLLLSVTQLL

-110 NLMNISFVLNIIC
+110 NLMDISFMLNIIC

-160 ASTNISPLFSPLF
+160 ASTNISPLF

-181 SSDIYASTLQ
+181 SDIYAFTLR

-237 SRISFYG
+237 SRISFYS

-265 ADSWESKVKVQDLS
+265 ADSWESKVKVEDVS
-279 SFETKPE
+279 SIETKPE

-332 AVCHLGIIIF
+332 AVCHLGIMIF

-394 IIGTPDTYWIVPNSL
+394 IIGTPDTYWIGPNIL

-421 ILFKNGD
+421 VLFENGE

>member
-1 MNSLI
+1 
-6 LYLESGGESMS
+6 MS
-17 RKKWYCILLIL
+17 RKKRYYILLIL

-37 GSSLVVSYSSQ
+37 GSSLVVSYSSR
-48 NLNENTS
+48 NLNGNTP
-55 LFTVSSIFSIWN
+55 LFTASSIFSIWN

-110 NLMNISFVLNIIC
+110 NLLNISFVLNIIC

-154 YLALFV
+154 YLVLFV
-160 ASTNISPLFSPLF
+160 ASTNISPLF

-181 SSDIYASTLQ
+181 SDIYAFTLR

-221 IVLSSLVEIG
+221 IILSSLVEIG

-256 RVFGLFEKV
+256 RVFGLFDRV

-279 SFETKPE
+279 SIETKPE
-286 MEYPQVEGE
+286 MADSQVEGE

-332 AVCHLGIIIF
+332 AVCHLGIMIF

-394 IIGTPDTYWIVPNSL
+394 IIGTPDTYWIGPNIL

-421 ILFKNGD
+421 ILFKNGY

>member
-1 MNSLI
+1 MNRYI
-6 LYLESGGESMS
+6 LFLESGGESMS
-17 RKKWYCILLIL
+17 RKKWYGILLIL

-37 GSSLVVSYSSQ
+37 GSSIVVNYSSQ
-48 NLNENTS
+48 NLNGNTP
-55 LFTVSSIFSIWN
+55 LITTSSIFSIWN

-100 MFFLPPFSPT
+100 MYFLPPFSLT

-123 LIWIWLLIKNVEMRE
+123 LIWICLLIKNVEMRE

-154 YLALFV
+154 YLVLFV
-160 ASTNISPLFSPLF
+160 ASTNISPLF

-181 SSDIYASTLQ
+181 SDIYAFTLR
-191 YTVMELMF
+191 YSVMELMF
-199 LLLINVMITST
+199 LFLINVMITST
-210 SDKLQKVFSLL
+210 SEKLQKVFSLL
-221 IVLSSLVEIG
+221 LILSSLVEIG
-231 VVYSFI
+231 IVYSFI

-256 RVFGLFEKV
+256 RVFGLLEKV
-265 ADSWESKVKVQDLS
+265 ADSWESKVKVQDVS
-279 SFETKPE
+279 SIETKPE

-320 LQSSWLW
+320 FQSSWLW

-332 AVCHLGIIIF
+332 AVCHLGIMIF

-372 FIGMRKGSKGLLN
+372 FIGMRNGNVGLLN
-385 AAAILFVIS
+385 TSAVLFIVS
-394 IIGTPDTYWIVPNSL
+394 IIGTLDPYWTGPNILSL
-409 SFILGVLVFIGT
+409 VLGVLVFIGG
-421 ILFKNGD
+421 IFPKNLNKE

>member
-1 MNSLI
+1 MT
-6 LYLESGGESMS
+6 

-48 NLNENTS
+48 NLNENTP
-55 LFTVSSIFSIWN
+55 LFTVSSIFSTWN

-85 EGLIAVLLLSITQLL
+85 EGLLAVLLLSITQLL
-100 MFFLPPFSPT
+100 MFFLPPFSLT
-110 NLMNISFVLNIIC
+110 NLMDISFMLNIIC
-123 LIWIWLLIKNVEMRE
+123 LIWICLLIKNVEMRE

-154 YLALFV
+154 YLVLFV
-160 ASTNISPLFSPLF
+160 ASTNISPLFILF
-173 ILIGMDRT
+173 GMDRT
-181 SSDIYASTLQ
+181 SDIYAFTLR

-199 LLLINVMITST
+199 LLLINVMITSI

-221 IVLSSLVEIG
+221 LILSSLVEIG

-244 LFYLLLSIYIVC
+244 LFYLLLSIYIIC

-265 ADSWESKVKVQDLS
+265 ADSWESKVKVQELS
-279 SFETKPE
+279 SIETKPE

-295 IDVNDQLNAE
+295 IDVNDQLNAD
-305 IRSNNDK
+305 IQSNNNK
-312 ENSPKRII
+312 ENLPKRII

-332 AVCHLGIIIF
+332 AVCHLGIMIF

-394 IIGTPDTYWIVPNSL
+394 IIGTPDTYWIGPNIL

-421 ILFKNGD
+421 VLFENGE